1 MTNPSLRSAAP
12 ARPKHR
18 VTRARP
24 AAAPR
29 SGTWPESA
37 PIADAHGPIVHTI
50 FRISRKNRA
59 MVGNLLRPLGLFAG
73 QELLLM
79 QLSERDARPQ
89 TELIAALGIDH
100 STVSKMLQRME
111 AAGLVARGAS
121 SQDQRAAVVRLTA
134 AGRRLRREI
143 ERIWKEMERA
153 TVGHLSGAERNAL
166 LGLLRAVEARLRLGD
181 D

>member
-1 MTNPSLRSAAP
+1 MKPKRITRNGGP
-12 ARPKHR
+12 ARTGP
-18 VTRARP
+18 V
-24 AAAPR
+24 
-29 SGTWPESA
+29 GMWPESA

-79 QLSERDARPQ
+79 QLRERDPRPQ
-89 TELIAALGIDH
+89 SELIAALGIDH

-111 AAGLVARGAS
+111 TAGLVVRGAS
-121 SQDQRAAVVRLTA
+121 NADQRAAVVRLTA
-134 AGRRLRREI
+134 AGRRRRREI

-153 TVGHLSGAERNAL
+153 TVGHLSGAERKAL
-166 LGLLRAVEARLRLGD
+166 LGLLRAVEARLRPG
-181 D
+181 